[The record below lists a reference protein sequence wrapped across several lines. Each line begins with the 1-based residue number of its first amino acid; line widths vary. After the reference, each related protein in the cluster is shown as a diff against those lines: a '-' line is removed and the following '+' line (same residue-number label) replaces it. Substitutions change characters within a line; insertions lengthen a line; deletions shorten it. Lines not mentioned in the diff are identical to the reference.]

1 MPPALPLPPPT
12 QGVTGRGHRCCLH
25 FGSFGVSDGCRR
37 PCSHGAPFPGQMFY
51 LKKCAFWGPD
61 LSSIELDSEGNKTQ
75 FFKNLLFF

>member
-37 PCSHGAPFPGQMFY
+37 LSRGSFSRSNVLFEEMCLLGTGPF
-51 LKKCAFWGPD
+51 
-61 LSSIELDSEGNKTQ
+61 
-75 FFKNLLFF
+75 